1 MKPPR
6 PDLGDT
12 KRPGLFLSSHKALW
26 PPSSRPSRGPL
37 LPTLRPGRQPPSDWH
52 LLGGR
57 REARHLSCRD
67 PETLWELRATCGNEP
82 GPRAGPPPHPRPRA
96 GARMTVTPAGHGVLP
111 HGLCAPHAGDGQRG
125 ISSLRLLRALP
136 FETVA
141 AKAELRD
148 PELGCTSWTAAPPRT
163 RWHSAV
169 TDAPGAAGAT
179 ARAGPRG
186 SVGGTFG
193 AGEEVGPAGG
203 RWPGSRGPAAR
214 KWAAGG
220 QSSHRPRHT
229 HGPRRGAE
237 ERARSVL
244 FLKGRSHRLKGQP
257 RP

>member
-6 PDLGDT
+6 PNLGDT

-96 GARMTVTPAGHGVLP
+96 GARMTVTPAGHGVPP
-111 HGLCAPHAGDGQRG
+111 HGLCAPHAGDGRRG

-141 AKAELRD
+141 AEAELSD

-214 KWAAGG
+214 KWANGG